1 MERIIEFSPLFIY
14 IHLYYALNLNNLQNQ
29 MKHIINIKTT
39 DEFND
44 LKDSLNRPNVILLK
58 EENNK
63 VLYNFKAAL
72 KDVYELVK
80 IQGDYNDIFIS
91 TDDIHCD
98 KNLSQVMN
106 KTIKV
111 NRYGFPEK
119 WQFKDYNTS
128 LTALDRYTLESLVA
142 TYNTSLIDKLSFK
155 FNGLRR
161 KENKSIRDYVE
172 QVTSFIDASGN
183 IFVIQYNKEEN
194 KLTVNDF
201 ETYKNN
207 YVPDY
212 KIKLMINIS
221 DTL

>member
-1 MERIIEFSPLFIY
+1 
-14 IHLYYALNLNNLQNQ
+14 
-29 MKHIINIKTT
+29 MKYIINLKRN
-39 DEFND
+39 DEFNYI
-44 LKDSLNRPNVILLK
+44 KSSINKPNVILIK
-58 EENNK
+58 EDNNK
-63 VLYNFKAAL
+63 LIYNFIEKL
-72 KDVYELVK
+72 KDVYNLVTLH
-80 IQGDYNDIFIS
+80 GDSNDIFIS

-106 KTIKV
+106 KTIKI

-128 LTALDRYTLESLVA
+128 LTALDRYTLESLISS
-142 TYNTSLIDKLSFK
+142 YNTNLIDKLSLT

-161 KENKSIRDYVE
+161 KENKSIRDYVG

-183 IFVIQYNKEEN
+183 IFVIQYNKEDN

-201 ETYKNN
+201 EMYKNN

>member
-1 MERIIEFSPLFIY
+1 
-14 IHLYYALNLNNLQNQ
+14 
-29 MKHIINIKTT
+29 MKHIINIRTS

-44 LKDSLNRPNVILLK
+44 IKSSINKPNVILIK
-58 EENNK
+58 EDNNK
-63 VLYNFKAAL
+63 LIYNFIEKL
-72 KDVYELVK
+72 KDVYNLVTVH
-80 IQGDYNDIFIS
+80 GDSNDIFIS

-106 KTIKV
+106 KTIKI

-128 LTALDRYTLESLVA
+128 LTALDRYTLESLIA
-142 TYNTSLIDKLSFK
+142 TYNTNLIDKLSLS

-161 KENKSIRDYVE
+161 KENKSIRDYVG
-172 QVTSFIDASGN
+172 QITTFVDASGN
-183 IFVIQYNKEEN
+183 IFVIQYNKEDN

-201 ETYKNN
+201 EMYKNN

-221 DTL
+221 DML

>member
-1 MERIIEFSPLFIY
+1 
-14 IHLYYALNLNNLQNQ
+14 
-29 MKHIINIKTT
+29 MKHIINIKTS

-80 IQGDYNDIFIS
+80 IQGDSNDIFIS
-91 TDDIHCD
+91 KDDIHCD

-128 LTALDRYTLESLVA
+128 LTALDRYTLESLVD
-142 TYNTSLIDKLSFK
+142 TYNTNLIDKLSLT

-161 KENKSIRDYVE
+161 KKNKSIRDYVG

-212 KIKLMINIS
+212 QIKLMINIS
-221 DTL
+221 DSL

>member
-1 MERIIEFSPLFIY
+1 
-14 IHLYYALNLNNLQNQ
+14 
-29 MKHIINIKTT
+29 MKHIINIRTS

-44 LKDSLNRPNVILLK
+44 IKSSINKPNVILIK
-58 EENNK
+58 EDNNK
-63 VLYNFKAAL
+63 LIYNFIEKL
-72 KDVYELVK
+72 KDVYNLVTVH
-80 IQGDYNDIFIS
+80 GDSNDIFIS

-106 KTIKV
+106 KTIKI

-128 LTALDRYTLESLVA
+128 LTALDRYTLESLIA
-142 TYNTSLIDKLSFK
+142 TYNTNLIDKLSLT
-155 FNGLRR
+155 FNGVRR
-161 KENKSIRDYVE
+161 KENKSIRDYVG
-172 QVTSFIDASGN
+172 QITTFVDASGN

-212 KIKLMINIS
+212 QIKLMINIS

>member
-1 MERIIEFSPLFIY
+1 
-14 IHLYYALNLNNLQNQ
+14 
-29 MKHIINIKTT
+29 MKHIINIKTS

-80 IQGDYNDIFIS
+80 IQGDSNDIFIS

-106 KTIKV
+106 KTIKI

-119 WQFKDYNTS
+119 LQFKDYNTS
-128 LTALDRYTLESLVA
+128 LTALDRYTLESLIA
-142 TYNTSLIDKLSFK
+142 TYNTNLIDKLSLT

-161 KENKSIRDYVE
+161 KENKSIRDYVG
-172 QVTSFIDASGN
+172 QITTFVDASGN

-201 ETYKNN
+201 EIYKNN

-221 DTL
+221 DML

>member
-1 MERIIEFSPLFIY
+1 
-14 IHLYYALNLNNLQNQ
+14 
-29 MKHIINIKTT
+29 MKHIINIKTS

-142 TYNTSLIDKLSFK
+142 TYNTSLIDKLSLT

-161 KENKSIRDYVE
+161 KENKSIRDYVG
-172 QVTSFIDASGN
+172 QITSFIDASGN
-183 IFVIQYNKEEN
+183 IFVIQYNKEDN

-201 ETYKNN
+201 EIYKND

>member
-1 MERIIEFSPLFIY
+1 
-14 IHLYYALNLNNLQNQ
+14 
-29 MKHIINIKTT
+29 MKHIINLKRN

-44 LKDSLNRPNVILLK
+44 IKSYINKPNVILIK
-58 EENNK
+58 EDNNK
-63 VLYNFKAAL
+63 LIYNFIEKL
-72 KDVYELVK
+72 KDVYNLVT
-80 IQGDYNDIFIS
+80 IHGDSNDIFIS

-106 KTIKV
+106 KTIKI

-128 LTALDRYTLESLVA
+128 LTALDRYTLESLIA
-142 TYNTSLIDKLSFK
+142 TYNTSLIDKLSLS

-161 KENKSIRDYVE
+161 KENKSIRDYVG

-183 IFVIQYNKEEN
+183 IFVIQYNKEDN

-201 ETYKNN
+201 EMYKNN
-207 YVPDY
+207 YFPDY

>member
-1 MERIIEFSPLFIY
+1 
-14 IHLYYALNLNNLQNQ
+14 
-29 MKHIINIKTT
+29 MKHIINIKTS

-80 IQGDYNDIFIS
+80 IQGDSNDIFIS

-106 KTIKV
+106 KTIKI

-128 LTALDRYTLESLVA
+128 LTALDRYTLESIIA
-142 TYNTSLIDKLSFK
+142 TYNTNLIDKLSLT

-161 KENKSIRDYVE
+161 KENKSIRDYVG
-172 QVTSFIDASGN
+172 QITTFVDASGN

-201 ETYKNN
+201 EIYKNN

-212 KIKLMINIS
+212 KIKFMINIS
-221 DTL
+221 DML

>member
-1 MERIIEFSPLFIY
+1 
-14 IHLYYALNLNNLQNQ
+14 
-29 MKHIINIKTT
+29 MKHIINLKRN

-44 LKDSLNRPNVILLK
+44 IKSSINKPNVILIK
-58 EENNK
+58 EDNNK
-63 VLYNFKAAL
+63 LIYNFIEKL
-72 KDVYELVK
+72 KDVYNLVT
-80 IQGDYNDIFIS
+80 IHGDSNDIFIS

-106 KTIKV
+106 KTIKI

-128 LTALDRYTLESLVA
+128 LTALDRYTLESLIA
-142 TYNTSLIDKLSFK
+142 TYNINLIDKLSLT

-161 KENKSIRDYVE
+161 KENKKERDYVG

-183 IFVIQYNKEEN
+183 IFVIQYNKEDN

-201 ETYKNN
+201 EMYKND

>member
-1 MERIIEFSPLFIY
+1 
-14 IHLYYALNLNNLQNQ
+14 
-29 MKHIINIKTT
+29 MKHIINIRTS

-44 LKDSLNRPNVILLK
+44 IKSSINKPNVILIK
-58 EENNK
+58 EDNNK
-63 VLYNFKAAL
+63 LIYNFIDKL
-72 KDVYELVK
+72 KDVYNLVTVH
-80 IQGDYNDIFIS
+80 GDSNDIFIS

-106 KTIKV
+106 KTIKI

-128 LTALDRYTLESLVA
+128 LTALDRYTLESLIA
-142 TYNTSLIDKLSFK
+142 TYNTNLIDKLSLS

-161 KENKSIRDYVE
+161 KENKSIRDYVG
-172 QVTSFIDASGN
+172 QITTFVDASGN

-201 ETYKNN
+201 EIYKNN

-212 KIKLMINIS
+212 QIKLMINIS
-221 DTL
+221 DML

>member
-1 MERIIEFSPLFIY
+1 
-14 IHLYYALNLNNLQNQ
+14 
-29 MKHIINIKTT
+29 MKHIINIRTS

-44 LKDSLNRPNVILLK
+44 IKSSINKPNVILIK
-58 EENNK
+58 EDNNK
-63 VLYNFKAAL
+63 LIYNFIEKL
-72 KDVYELVK
+72 KDVYNLVT
-80 IQGDYNDIFIS
+80 IHGDSNDIFIS

-106 KTIKV
+106 KTIKI

-119 WQFKDYNTS
+119 WQFKVYNTS
-128 LTALDRYTLESLVA
+128 LTALDRYTLESLIA
-142 TYNTSLIDKLSFK
+142 TYNTNLIDKLSLS
-155 FNGLRR
+155 FNGLRH
-161 KENKSIRDYVE
+161 KENKSIIDYVG

-194 KLTVNDF
+194 KLSVNDF
-201 ETYKNN
+201 EIYKNN

>member
-1 MERIIEFSPLFIY
+1 
-14 IHLYYALNLNNLQNQ
+14 
-29 MKHIINIKTT
+29 MKHIINIKTS

-80 IQGDYNDIFIS
+80 IQGDSNDIFIS
-91 TDDIHCD
+91 KDDIHCD

-128 LTALDRYTLESLVA
+128 LTALDRYTLEPLIA
-142 TYNTSLIDKLSFK
+142 TYNTNLIDKLSLT

-161 KENKSIRDYVE
+161 KKNKSIKDYVG
-172 QVTSFIDASGN
+172 QITSFIDASGN

>member
-1 MERIIEFSPLFIY
+1 
-14 IHLYYALNLNNLQNQ
+14 
-29 MKHIINIKTT
+29 MKHIINIRTS
-39 DEFND
+39 DD
-44 LKDSLNRPNVILLK
+44 LNEIKSSIIKPNIILLK

-63 VLYNFKAAL
+63 LLYNFKETL
-72 KDVYELVK
+72 KEEYELVM
-80 IQGDYNDIFIS
+80 IHGDSNDIFIS
-91 TDDIHCD
+91 KDEIHCD

-128 LTALDRYTLESLVA
+128 LTALNRYTLESLIT
-142 TYNTSLIDKLSFK
+142 TYNTNLIDNLSLT

-161 KENKSIRDYVE
+161 KENKSIRDYVG

-183 IFVIQYNKEEN
+183 IFVIQYNKEDN

-201 ETYKNN
+201 EMYKNN

>member
-1 MERIIEFSPLFIY
+1 
-14 IHLYYALNLNNLQNQ
+14 
-29 MKHIINIKTT
+29 MKHIINIKTS

-80 IQGDYNDIFIS
+80 IQGDSNNIFIS
-91 TDDIHCD
+91 KDDIHCD

-128 LTALDRYTLESLVA
+128 LTALDRYTLEPLIA
-142 TYNTSLIDKLSFK
+142 TYNTNLIDKLSLT

-161 KENKSIRDYVE
+161 KENKSIRDYVG

-183 IFVIQYNKEEN
+183 IFVIQYNKEDN

-201 ETYKNN
+201 EMYKNN

>member
-1 MERIIEFSPLFIY
+1 
-14 IHLYYALNLNNLQNQ
+14 
-29 MKHIINIKTT
+29 MKHIINIKTS

-80 IQGDYNDIFIS
+80 IQGDSNDIFIS

-106 KTIKV
+106 KTIKI

-128 LTALDRYTLESLVA
+128 LTALDRYTLESLIA
-142 TYNTSLIDKLSFK
+142 TYNTNLIDKLSLA

-161 KENKSIRDYVE
+161 KENKSIRDYVG
-172 QVTSFIDASGN
+172 QITTFVDASGN

-201 ETYKNN
+201 EIYKNN

-221 DTL
+221 DML

>member
-1 MERIIEFSPLFIY
+1 V
-14 IHLYYALNLNNLQNQ
+14 
-29 MKHIINIKTT
+29 KHIINIKTS

-80 IQGDYNDIFIS
+80 IQGDSNDIFIS

-106 KTIKV
+106 KTIKI

-128 LTALDRYTLESLVA
+128 LTALDRYTLESLIA
-142 TYNTSLIDKLSFK
+142 TYNTNLIDKLSLT

-161 KENKSIRDYVE
+161 KENKSIRDYVG
-172 QVTSFIDASGN
+172 QITTFVDASGN

-201 ETYKNN
+201 EIYKNN

-221 DTL
+221 DML

>member
-1 MERIIEFSPLFIY
+1 
-14 IHLYYALNLNNLQNQ
+14 
-29 MKHIINIKTT
+29 MKHIINLKRN

-44 LKDSLNRPNVILLK
+44 IKSSINKPNVILIK
-58 EENNK
+58 EDNNK
-63 VLYNFKAAL
+63 LIYNFIEKL
-72 KDVYELVK
+72 KDVYNLVT
-80 IQGDYNDIFIS
+80 IHGDSNDIFIS

-106 KTIKV
+106 KTIKI

-128 LTALDRYTLESLVA
+128 LTALDRYTLESLIA
-142 TYNTSLIDKLSFK
+142 TYNINLIDKLSLT

-161 KENKSIRDYVE
+161 KENKKERDYVG
-172 QVTSFIDASGN
+172 QLTTFTDANGN
-183 IFVIQYNKEEN
+183 IFVLQYNKEEN

-201 ETYKNN
+201 EMYKND

>member
-1 MERIIEFSPLFIY
+1 
-14 IHLYYALNLNNLQNQ
+14 
-29 MKHIINIKTT
+29 MKHIINIRTS

-44 LKDSLNRPNVILLK
+44 IKSSINKPNVILIK
-58 EENNK
+58 EDNNK
-63 VLYNFKAAL
+63 LIYNFIEKL
-72 KDVYELVK
+72 KDVYNLVT
-80 IQGDYNDIFIS
+80 IHGDSNDIFIS

-106 KTIKV
+106 KTIKI
-111 NRYGFPEK
+111 NSYGFPEK

-128 LTALDRYTLESLVA
+128 LTALDRYTLESLVD
-142 TYNTSLIDKLSFK
+142 TYNTNLIDKLSLT

-161 KENKSIRDYVE
+161 KENKSIRDYVG

-201 ETYKNN
+201 EMYKND

>member
-1 MERIIEFSPLFIY
+1 
-14 IHLYYALNLNNLQNQ
+14 
-29 MKHIINIKTT
+29 MKHIINIRTS

-44 LKDSLNRPNVILLK
+44 IKSSINKPNVILIK
-58 EENNK
+58 EDNNK
-63 VLYNFKAAL
+63 LIYNFIEKL
-72 KDVYELVK
+72 KDVYGLVT
-80 IQGDYNDIFIS
+80 IQGDSNDIFIS

-106 KTIKV
+106 KTIKI
-111 NRYGFPEK
+111 NRYGFPET
-119 WQFKDYNTS
+119 WQFKDYNSS
-128 LTALDRYTLESLVA
+128 LTALDRYTLESLVD
-142 TYNTSLIDKLSFK
+142 TYNTNLIDKLSLT

-161 KENKSIRDYVE
+161 KENKSIKDYVE
-172 QVTSFIDASGN
+172 QITTFVDANGN
-183 IFVIQYNKEEN
+183 IFVLQYNKEEN

>member
-1 MERIIEFSPLFIY
+1 
-14 IHLYYALNLNNLQNQ
+14 
-29 MKHIINIKTT
+29 MKHIINIRTS

-44 LKDSLNRPNVILLK
+44 IKSSINKPNVILIK
-58 EENNK
+58 EDNNK
-63 VLYNFKAAL
+63 LIYNFIEKL
-72 KDVYELVK
+72 KDVYNLVT
-80 IQGDYNDIFIS
+80 IHGDSNDIFIS

-106 KTIKV
+106 KTIKI

-128 LTALDRYTLESLVA
+128 LTALDRYTLESLVD
-142 TYNTSLIDKLSFK
+142 TYNTNLIDKLSLT

-161 KENKSIRDYVE
+161 KENKSIRDYVG

-201 ETYKNN
+201 EIYKNN

-212 KIKLMINIS
+212 QIKLMINIS
-221 DTL
+221 DML

>member
-1 MERIIEFSPLFIY
+1 
-14 IHLYYALNLNNLQNQ
+14 
-29 MKHIINIKTT
+29 MKHIINIRTS

-44 LKDSLNRPNVILLK
+44 IKSSINKPNVILIK
-58 EENNK
+58 EDNNK
-63 VLYNFKAAL
+63 LIYNFIEKL
-72 KDVYELVK
+72 KDVYNLVT
-80 IQGDYNDIFIS
+80 IHGDSNDIFIS

-106 KTIKV
+106 KTIKI

-128 LTALDRYTLESLVA
+128 LTALDRYTLESLVD
-142 TYNTSLIDKLSFK
+142 TYNTNLIDKLSLT

-161 KENKSIRDYVE
+161 NENKSIRDYVG

-183 IFVIQYNKEEN
+183 IFVIQYNKEDN

-201 ETYKNN
+201 EMYKNN

>member
-1 MERIIEFSPLFIY
+1 
-14 IHLYYALNLNNLQNQ
+14 
-29 MKHIINIKTT
+29 MKHIINLKRN

-44 LKDSLNRPNVILLK
+44 IKSSINKPNVILIK
-58 EENNK
+58 EDNNK
-63 VLYNFKAAL
+63 LIYNFIEKL
-72 KDVYELVK
+72 KDVYNLVT
-80 IQGDYNDIFIS
+80 IHGDSNDIFIS

-106 KTIKV
+106 KTIKI

-128 LTALDRYTLESLVA
+128 LTALDRYTLESLVD
-142 TYNTSLIDKLSFK
+142 TYNTNLIDKLSLT

-161 KENKSIRDYVE
+161 KENKSIRDYVG

-183 IFVIQYNKEEN
+183 IFVIQYNKEDN

-201 ETYKNN
+201 EMYKNN

>member
-1 MERIIEFSPLFIY
+1 
-14 IHLYYALNLNNLQNQ
+14 
-29 MKHIINIKTT
+29 MKHIINIRTS

-44 LKDSLNRPNVILLK
+44 IKSSINKPNVILIK
-58 EENNK
+58 EDNNK
-63 VLYNFKAAL
+63 LIYNFIEKL
-72 KDVYELVK
+72 KDVYNLVTVH
-80 IQGDYNDIFIS
+80 GDSNDIFIS

-106 KTIKV
+106 KTIKI

-128 LTALDRYTLESLVA
+128 LTALDRYTLESLIA
-142 TYNTSLIDKLSFK
+142 TYNTNLIDKLSLS

-161 KENKSIRDYVE
+161 KENKSIRDYVG
-172 QVTSFIDASGN
+172 QITTFVDASGN

-201 ETYKNN
+201 EIYKNN

-212 KIKLMINIS
+212 QKKLMINIS
-221 DTL
+221 DML

>member
-1 MERIIEFSPLFIY
+1 
-14 IHLYYALNLNNLQNQ
+14 
-29 MKHIINIKTT
+29 MKHIINIRTS

-72 KDVYELVK
+72 KDVYNLVTVH
-80 IQGDYNDIFIS
+80 GDSNDIFIS

-128 LTALDRYTLESLVA
+128 LTALDRYTLESLVD
-142 TYNTSLIDKLSFK
+142 TYNTNLIDKLSLS

-161 KENKSIRDYVE
+161 KENKSIRDYVG

-183 IFVIQYNKEEN
+183 IFVLQYNKEEN
-194 KLTVNDF
+194 KLTVNNF

>member
-1 MERIIEFSPLFIY
+1 
-14 IHLYYALNLNNLQNQ
+14 
-29 MKHIINIKTT
+29 MKHIINIKTS

-80 IQGDYNDIFIS
+80 IQGDSNDIFIS

-106 KTIKV
+106 KTIKI

-128 LTALDRYTLESLVA
+128 LTALDRYTLESLIA
-142 TYNTSLIDKLSFK
+142 TYNTNLIDKLSLT

-161 KENKSIRDYVE
+161 KENKSIRDYVG
-172 QVTSFIDASGN
+172 QITTFVDASGN

-201 ETYKNN
+201 EIYKNN

-212 KIKLMINIS
+212 QIKLMINIS
-221 DTL
+221 DML

>member
-1 MERIIEFSPLFIY
+1 
-14 IHLYYALNLNNLQNQ
+14 
-29 MKHIINIKTT
+29 MKHIINIRTS

-44 LKDSLNRPNVILLK
+44 IKSSINKPNVILIK
-58 EENNK
+58 EDNNK
-63 VLYNFKAAL
+63 LIYNFIEKL
-72 KDVYELVK
+72 KDVYNLVTVH
-80 IQGDYNDIFIS
+80 GDSNDIFIS

-106 KTIKV
+106 KTIKI

-128 LTALDRYTLESLVA
+128 LTALDRYTLESLIA
-142 TYNTSLIDKLSFK
+142 TYNTNLIDKLSLS

-161 KENKSIRDYVE
+161 KENKSIRDYVG
-172 QVTSFIDASGN
+172 QITTFVDASGN

-194 KLTVNDF
+194 KLTVNNF

-221 DTL
+221 DML

>member
-1 MERIIEFSPLFIY
+1 MY
-14 IHLYYALNLNNLQNQ
+14 NLVTV
-29 MKHIINIKTT
+29 HG
-39 DEFND
+39 
-44 LKDSLNRPNVILLK
+44 DS
-58 EENNK
+58 
-63 VLYNFKAAL
+63 
-72 KDVYELVK
+72 
-80 IQGDYNDIFIS
+80 NDIFIS

-106 KTIKV
+106 KTIKI

-128 LTALDRYTLESLVA
+128 LTALDRYTLEYLIA
-142 TYNTSLIDKLSFK
+142 TYNTNLIDKLSLS

-161 KENKSIRDYVE
+161 KENKSIRDYVG
-172 QVTSFIDASGN
+172 QITTFVDASGN

-201 ETYKNN
+201 EIYKNN

-212 KIKLMINIS
+212 QIKLMINIS
-221 DTL
+221 DML

>member
-1 MERIIEFSPLFIY
+1 MCTQ
-14 IHLYYALNLNNLQNQ
+14 LNSNNLQNI
-29 MKHIINIKTT
+29 MKHIINLKRN

-44 LKDSLNRPNVILLK
+44 IKSSINKPNVILIK
-58 EENNK
+58 EDNNK
-63 VLYNFKAAL
+63 LIYNFIEKL
-72 KDVYELVK
+72 KDVYDLVTLH
-80 IQGDYNDIFIS
+80 GDSNDIFIS

-128 LTALDRYTLESLVA
+128 LTALDRYTLESLIA
-142 TYNTSLIDKLSFK
+142 TYNTNLIDKLSLT

-161 KENKSIRDYVE
+161 KENKSIRDYVG

-183 IFVIQYNKEEN
+183 IFVIQYNKEDN

-201 ETYKNN
+201 EMYKNN

>member
-1 MERIIEFSPLFIY
+1 
-14 IHLYYALNLNNLQNQ
+14 
-29 MKHIINIKTT
+29 MKHIINIRTS
-39 DEFND
+39 DD
-44 LKDSLNRPNVILLK
+44 LNEIKSSIIKPNIILLK

-63 VLYNFKAAL
+63 LLYNFKETL
-72 KDVYELVK
+72 KEYYELVM
-80 IQGDYNDIFIS
+80 IHGDSNDIFIS
-91 TDDIHCD
+91 KDEIHCD

-128 LTALDRYTLESLVA
+128 LTALDRYTLESLIA
-142 TYNTSLIDKLSFK
+142 TYNTNLIDKLSLS

-161 KENKSIRDYVE
+161 KENKSIRDYVG

-183 IFVIQYNKEEN
+183 IFVIQYNKEDN

-201 ETYKNN
+201 EMYKNN

>member
-1 MERIIEFSPLFIY
+1 
-14 IHLYYALNLNNLQNQ
+14 
-29 MKHIINIKTT
+29 MKHIINIRTS

-44 LKDSLNRPNVILLK
+44 IKSSINKPNVILIK
-58 EENNK
+58 EDNNK
-63 VLYNFKAAL
+63 LIYNFIEKL
-72 KDVYELVK
+72 KDVYNLVTVH
-80 IQGDYNDIFIS
+80 GDSNDIFIS

-106 KTIKV
+106 KTIKI

-128 LTALDRYTLESLVA
+128 LTALDRYTLESLIA
-142 TYNTSLIDKLSFK
+142 TYNTNLIYKLSLS

-161 KENKSIRDYVE
+161 KENKSIRDYVG
-172 QVTSFIDASGN
+172 QITTFVDASGN

-201 ETYKNN
+201 EIYKNN

-212 KIKLMINIS
+212 QIKLMINIS
-221 DTL
+221 DML

>member
-1 MERIIEFSPLFIY
+1 
-14 IHLYYALNLNNLQNQ
+14 
-29 MKHIINIKTT
+29 MKHIINIKTS

-80 IQGDYNDIFIS
+80 IQGDSNDIFIS

-106 KTIKV
+106 KTIKI

-128 LTALDRYTLESLVA
+128 LTALDRYTLESLIA
-142 TYNTSLIDKLSFK
+142 TYNTNLIDKLSLT

-161 KENKSIRDYVE
+161 KENKSIRDYVG
-172 QVTSFIDASGN
+172 QITTFVDASGN

-201 ETYKNN
+201 EIYKNN

-212 KIKLMINIS
+212 KIKFMINIS
-221 DTL
+221 DML

>member
-1 MERIIEFSPLFIY
+1 
-14 IHLYYALNLNNLQNQ
+14 
-29 MKHIINIKTT
+29 MKHIINLKRN

-44 LKDSLNRPNVILLK
+44 IKSYINKPNVILIK
-58 EENNK
+58 EDNNK
-63 VLYNFKAAL
+63 LIYNFIEKL
-72 KDVYELVK
+72 KDVYNLVT
-80 IQGDYNDIFIS
+80 IHGDSNDIFIS

-128 LTALDRYTLESLVA
+128 LTALDRYTLESLIA
-142 TYNTSLIDKLSFK
+142 TYNTNLIDKLSLT

-161 KENKSIRDYVE
+161 KENKSIRDYVG

-183 IFVIQYNKEEN
+183 IFVLHYNQEEN
-194 KLTVNDF
+194 KLSVNDF
-201 ETYKNN
+201 ETYKND

>member
-1 MERIIEFSPLFIY
+1 
-14 IHLYYALNLNNLQNQ
+14 
-29 MKHIINIKTT
+29 MKHIINIRTS

-44 LKDSLNRPNVILLK
+44 IKSSINKPNVILIK
-58 EENNK
+58 EDNNK
-63 VLYNFKAAL
+63 LIYNFIEKL
-72 KDVYELVK
+72 KDVYNLVTVH
-80 IQGDYNDIFIS
+80 GDSNDIFIS

-106 KTIKV
+106 KTIKI

-128 LTALDRYTLESLVA
+128 LTALDRYTLESLIA
-142 TYNTSLIDKLSFK
+142 TYNTNLIDKLSLS

-161 KENKSIRDYVE
+161 KENKSIRDYVG
-172 QVTSFIDASGN
+172 QITTFVDASGN

-201 ETYKNN
+201 EIYKNN

-212 KIKLMINIS
+212 QIKLMINIS
-221 DTL
+221 DML

>member
-1 MERIIEFSPLFIY
+1 
-14 IHLYYALNLNNLQNQ
+14 
-29 MKHIINIKTT
+29 MKHIINIRTS

-44 LKDSLNRPNVILLK
+44 IKSSINKPNVILIK
-58 EENNK
+58 EDNNK
-63 VLYNFKAAL
+63 LIYNFIEKL
-72 KDVYELVK
+72 KDVYNLVTVH
-80 IQGDYNDIFIS
+80 GDSNDIFIS

-106 KTIKV
+106 KTIKI

-128 LTALDRYTLESLVA
+128 LTALDRYTLESLIA
-142 TYNTSLIDKLSFK
+142 TYNTNLIDKLSFS
-155 FNGLRR
+155 FNGARR
-161 KENKSIRDYVE
+161 KENKSIRDYVG
-172 QVTSFIDASGN
+172 QITTFVDASGN

-194 KLTVNDF
+194 KLTINDF
-201 ETYKNN
+201 ETYKNK

>member
-1 MERIIEFSPLFIY
+1 
-14 IHLYYALNLNNLQNQ
+14 

-161 KENKSIRDYVE
+161 KENKSIRYYVE

>member
-1 MERIIEFSPLFIY
+1 
-14 IHLYYALNLNNLQNQ
+14 
-29 MKHIINIKTT
+29 MKHIINIRTS

-44 LKDSLNRPNVILLK
+44 IKSSINKPNVILIK
-58 EENNK
+58 DNNNK
-63 VLYNFKAAL
+63 LIYNFIEKL
-72 KDVYELVK
+72 KDVYNLVTVH
-80 IQGDYNDIFIS
+80 GDSNDIFIS

-128 LTALDRYTLESLVA
+128 LTALDRYTLESLVD
-142 TYNTSLIDKLSFK
+142 TYNTNLIDKLSLT
-155 FNGLRR
+155 FNGLRH
-161 KENKSIRDYVE
+161 KKNKSIRDYVG

-212 KIKLMINIS
+212 QIKLMINIS